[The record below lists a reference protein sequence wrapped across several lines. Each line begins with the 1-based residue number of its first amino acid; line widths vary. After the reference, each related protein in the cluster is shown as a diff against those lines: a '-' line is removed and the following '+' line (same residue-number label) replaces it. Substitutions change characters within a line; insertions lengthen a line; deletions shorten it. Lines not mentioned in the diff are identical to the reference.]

1 MLVKGYR
8 GRFGRFWISFFGA
21 TLYREKNVYKAAKTA
36 AALDSLF
43 PRRAVPVDFRNP
55 VLAAFTNAVW
65 HCSSAA
71 EVAVKLNEVEIQVA
85 TPAQKSSAE
94 LLGALGELMERHPT
108 ALLDSSRLPAPKHKM
123 KAVIKDVWKREPRL
137 RDQLTHAYMHL
148 SHFQDGIGDTV
159 LDCELPAVKVGAD
172 GAPDLEAVRQRAIE
186 MSGPKGENLRQWTMW
201 SKVSISEMEILLQEW
216 RAFESQAS
224 V

>member
-1 MLVKGYR
+1 
-8 GRFGRFWISFFGA
+8 
-21 TLYREKNVYKAAKTA
+21 
-36 AALDSLF
+36 
-43 PRRAVPVDFRNP
+43 
-55 VLAAFTNAVW
+55 
-65 HCSSAA
+65 
-71 EVAVKLNEVEIQVA
+71 
-85 TPAQKSSAE
+85 
-94 LLGALGELMERHPT
+94 
-108 ALLDSSRLPAPKHKM
+108 M

-159 LDCELPAVKVGAD
+159 LDCELPGVKVGAD
-172 GAPDLEAVRQRAIE
+172 GAPDLEAARQRAIE